1 MIMYSNKPV
10 NALVCNLSRIHLRID
25 DGVASEVR
33 VAIILY
39 LSTGTDT
46 ILDAY
51 WGIAH
56 HIETQ

>member
-1 MIMYSNKPV
+1 MYSNKPV
-10 NALVCNLSRIHLRID
+10 NALVSDLSRIHLRIY

-39 LSTGTDT
+39 LSMGTDPMW
-46 ILDAY
+46 DAY